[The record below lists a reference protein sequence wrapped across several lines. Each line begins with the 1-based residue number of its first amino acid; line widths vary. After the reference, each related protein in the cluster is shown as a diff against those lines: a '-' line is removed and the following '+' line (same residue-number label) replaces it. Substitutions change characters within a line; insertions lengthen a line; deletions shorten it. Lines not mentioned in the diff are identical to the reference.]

1 MWLILGI
8 VKLREVV
15 AEHIQAKTLNI
26 DGMYLGKMVTR
37 QGDVA
42 YHFMLKDD
50 KDVFQEGRHSLIFQ
64 ALYVISSYFFKCI
77 EFCISNGFHCLTIT
91 GIPCDFFDNVF

>member
-1 MWLILGI
+1 MILGI

-42 YHFMLKDD
+42 YHFMLKHD

-64 ALYVISSYFFKCI
+64 ALYVISGYFFKCI

>member
-1 MWLILGI
+1 MGLILGI
-8 VKLREVV
+8 VRAREVV

-50 KDVFQEGRHSLIFQ
+50 KEVFQEGRHSLIFQ
-64 ALYVISSYFFKCI
+64 ALYVISGYFFKCI

>member
-42 YHFMLKDD
+42 YHFMLKHD
-50 KDVFQEGRHSLIFQ
+50 KDVFQEGRHSLILQ
-64 ALYVISSYFFKCI
+64 ALYVISGYFFKCI